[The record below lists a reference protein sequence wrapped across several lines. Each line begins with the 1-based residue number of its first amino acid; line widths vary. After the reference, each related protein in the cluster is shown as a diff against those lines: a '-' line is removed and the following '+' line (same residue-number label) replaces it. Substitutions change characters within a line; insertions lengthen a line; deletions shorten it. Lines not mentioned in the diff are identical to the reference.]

1 MKKIMSEKRFYLKIK
16 DIKWID
22 VPLYDELQPKN
33 IIKVMKLKEK

>member
-1 MKKIMSEKRFYLKIK
+1 MT

-33 IIKVMKLKEK
+33 IIKEMKLKEKN